1 MTDTQLLDAC
11 KDIGRKF
18 WYPNIR
24 LLQNP
29 PKMAED
35 YRRRLDNNVESLV
48 ENFRGL
54 VTMSKIKDRTQT
66 SRQALQSSVYATTL
80 VHASES
86 LLKLIAELKLSLTL
100 NDFEGINQQVDA
112 TSESLKEKCDD
123 VDNSIDHLCSDV
135 ASALFELE
143 NHYYQSKWR
152 VQQDI

>member
-1 MTDTQLLDAC
+1 
-11 KDIGRKF
+11 
-18 WYPNIR
+18 
-24 LLQNP
+24 
-29 PKMAED
+29 MAED

-112 TSESLKEKCDD
+112 TSESLKEKY
-123 VDNSIDHLCSDV
+123 V